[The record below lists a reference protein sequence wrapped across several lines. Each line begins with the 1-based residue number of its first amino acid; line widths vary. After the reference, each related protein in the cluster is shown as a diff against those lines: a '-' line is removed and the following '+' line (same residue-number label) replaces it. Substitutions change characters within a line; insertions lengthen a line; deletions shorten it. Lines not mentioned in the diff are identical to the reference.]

1 MMLLAA
7 LACVALPLVVIPAVP
22 HPKARRLARL
32 RAAQEVWAELIFA
45 IESSAFRLRG
55 RRANARRSSGDGPG
69 VINCGDG
76 AGMSP
81 DPGQECEARNRGVMP
96 WSQ

>member
-1 MMLLAA
+1 MLFAVFACAA
-7 LACVALPLVVIPAVP
+7 LTLVVILAVP
-22 HPKARRLARL
+22 HPKAQRLARL
-32 RAAQEVWAELIFA
+32 RAAQEAWAELIFA
-45 IESSAFRLRG
+45 IESSTFRSRS

-81 DPGQECEARNRGVMP
+81 DPGQECEARIEG
-96 WSQ
+96 